1 MMTDDDKHYGK
12 QCPAKNRKLRELI
25 IDRLITKTKASQ
37 QLPSLDREMFD
48 ELLKIAPIV
57 AHVRIENI
65 SKL

>member
-1 MMTDDDKHYGK
+1 MTDDDRHYSK
-12 QCPAKNRKLRELI
+12 QRPAKNRKLRELI

-37 QLPSLDREMFD
+37 QLPSLHREMFD

-57 AHVRIENI
+57 VHVRTENI

>member
-1 MMTDDDKHYGK
+1 MTDDDRHYSK

-25 IDRLITKTKASQ
+25 IDRLITKTKTSQ